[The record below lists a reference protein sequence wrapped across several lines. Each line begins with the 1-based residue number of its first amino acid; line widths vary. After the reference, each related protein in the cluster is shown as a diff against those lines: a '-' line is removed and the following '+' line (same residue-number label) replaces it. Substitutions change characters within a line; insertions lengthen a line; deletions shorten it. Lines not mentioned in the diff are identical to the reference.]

1 MKASLHWLRELLPTL
16 TSDTVDARE
25 AARRL
30 TLMGLEVE
38 GTERFGEGID
48 PVVVASVESLAPHP
62 TKSGLRLV
70 TVSVGDR
77 SQTIVCGAPNVP
89 DPGGLVVLAPLGT
102 HLPAKNMTIEP
113 RAIGGVTSEGML
125 CSESELGIGAGGDGI
140 LVLPA
145 RSARAGQRFLE
156 AFPSASDHVLEISV
170 TPNRPDALGHVGIA
184 RDLAVSF
191 GMDFVEPATV
201 AADTIEGAVADFV
214 TVRVEDAE
222 ACPVYGASV
231 ITDVVVGPSPLAY
244 QHRLTALGTRPIS
257 NVVDVTNWVL
267 LERSQPLHAFDL
279 DKIQGGE
286 VIVRRAKEGETLL
299 TLDGVKRT
307 LFEGDLII
315 ADGSGP
321 IALAGVMGGA
331 STEVS
336 SATKRVLLECAYF
349 DPRAVR
355 RTAKRHGLHTEA
367 SHRFERGIDREG
379 QHTSLARG
387 ERLLTSLAG
396 GKVLSKRSFV
406 EVSAHPRTVT
416 LRSQRLDEL
425 LGLEVPFAEAEASLT
440 RLGFV
445 KISADPGSLT
455 VSVPSFRPDVSRE
468 ADLIEEVARV
478 RGLDSIPTVLPRI
491 KPQPREKG
499 LQLETQ
505 AKSVAMGLGLSEA
518 ITYAFVSPRE
528 LSAVMAKEAA
538 VTLLS
543 PLTEERSVMRTSLLP
558 GLLEALR
565 RARRRGERTSRL
577 FTLGRVFLPSDESSP
592 LPREPRGLTVVL
604 AGPRLAHLQKAE
616 DHDVFDAKATAVE
629 FVERLLRRNATVL
642 PLTGDARPLHL
653 HPRGAGAVRVGDVT
667 VGTFG
672 PLHPD
677 VVEALDLD
685 GGAQLVEIDLEA
697 IDQVGSAVPQS
708 KPIPRLPAVTRDVSL
723 VVPDAVA
730 AGEVAAIL
738 REAAGDLC
746 AGAEVFDVFRGGS
759 VPAGHR
765 SLTFRLVYRDPRDG
779 SGAADAADAKTLT
792 DAEVDKRHSAAVEK
806 ANERLGAVLR
816 A

>member
-48 PVVVASVESLAPHP
+48 PVVVAAVESLSPHP

-70 TVSVGDR
+70 TVSVGDH

-89 DPGGLVVLAPLGT
+89 EPGGLVVLAPLGT

-113 RAIGGVTSEGML
+113 RAIGGITSEGML
-125 CSESELGIGAGGDGI
+125 CSEAELGIGAGGEGI
-140 LVLPA
+140 LVLPP

-156 AFPSASDHVLEISV
+156 VFPSASDHVLEIGV

-191 GMDFVEPATV
+191 GMEFVEPATV
-201 AADTIEGAVADFV
+201 AAETVEGAVAD
-214 TVRVEDAE
+214 TVAIRVEDPE
-222 ACPVYGASV
+222 GCPVYGASI
-231 ITDVVVGPSPLAY
+231 ITDVTVGPSPLAY

-286 VIVRRAKEGETLL
+286 VVVRRAKEGEKLV
-299 TLDGVKRT
+299 TLDGVTRT

-336 SATKRVLLECAYF
+336 AETKRVLLECAYF
-349 DPRAVR
+349 EPRAVR

-379 QHTSLARG
+379 QRTSLARG

-396 GKVLSKRSFV
+396 GKVLAKRTFV

-416 LRSQRLDEL
+416 LRSQRLDAL
-425 LGLEVPFAEAEASLT
+425 LGLEVPFAEAEQVLA

-445 KISADPGSLT
+445 KISSEPGSLT

-491 KPQPREKG
+491 KPAPREKG

-528 LSAVMAKEAA
+528 LRAVLAKEAA

-577 FTLGRVFLPSDESSP
+577 FTLGRIFLPSDGASP

-604 AGPRLAHLQKAE
+604 AGPRAAHLQKAE

-629 FVERLLRRNATVL
+629 FVERLLRRNAVVL
-642 PLTGDARPLHL
+642 PLSGDARPAHL

-677 VVEALDLD
+677 VVDALDLD
-685 GGAQLVEIDLEA
+685 GGAQIIEIDLEA
-697 IDQVGSAVPQS
+697 IDALGTAVPQS

-746 AGAEVFDVFRGGS
+746 AGVEVFDVFRGGA

-765 SLTFRLVYRDPRDG
+765 SLALRLVYRDPRDNAG
-779 SGAADAADAKTLT
+779 GADAGEAKTLT
-792 DAEVDKRHSAAVEK
+792 DAEVDKRHTAAVER